1 MHLKLSEARLLIAI
15 STLIWT
21 TSLGRDFQCS
31 FYSKKPFKHSVN
43 NKISQLTFKTHQNL
57 MFHGVVRER
66 CYRFIVG
73 LFNHCELFHR
83 HLRRIFGVKPLM
95 ELLRCHCF
103 YYAGEIPSE
112 VPNEQSNRRNRSSML
127 PREQEKDWVEFEA

>member
-1 MHLKLSEARLLIAI
+1 
-15 STLIWT
+15 
-21 TSLGRDFQCS
+21 
-31 FYSKKPFKHSVN
+31 
-43 NKISQLTFKTHQNL
+43 

-66 CYRFIVG
+66 RYRFTVG

-83 HLRRIFGVKPLM
+83 HLRRIFGVEPLM

-103 YYAGEIPSE
+103 YHAGEIPTE

-127 PREQEKDWVEFEA
+127 PREQEKDWVEFDV